1 MDVKSDRLAGY
12 FFARSLLRAM
22 SSVYGWVFGESGMGI
37 GCRSIGQSVACLLA
51 YVKRVKR
58 VKRERG
64 KEPTTRIKIAVLG
77 SDPMVVL
84 VLFGIHREVV
94 EVEV

>member
-1 MDVKSDRLAGY
+1 
-12 FFARSLLRAM
+12 M
-22 SSVYGWVFGESGMGI
+22 SVNRTVS
-37 GCRSIGQSVACLLA
+37 RLLA

>member
-1 MDVKSDRLAGY
+1 MG
-12 FFARSLLRAM
+12 
-22 SSVYGWVFGESGMGI
+22 VFGESGMGI